1 MDAPIRQ
8 SQTNILNKLYDMKLK
23 QLAQAVQQGNSLRCQ
38 VLEAEAQAIVNALKS
53 VR

>member
-8 SQTNILNKLYDMKLK
+8 NQANILNKLYEMKQQ

-38 VLEAEAQAIVNALKS
+38 VLEAEAQAIFNALKS